1 MSHHSLAKRS
11 EEWTHDIIEALTD
24 HFGLSRNHGLLHD
37 LIKQVVDKCVNTS
50 FESFREILGYHND
63 DYHGRFEGEY
73 EDDERDEQYVNPWWP
88 TIAYLLGEEDTID
101 MDGVSEIFVYEVIG
115 IMDMTLERRQESN

>member
-1 MSHHSLAKRS
+1 MSQLSSVKLS
-11 EEWTHDIIEALTD
+11 EEWTHDITEALTD
-24 HFGLSRNHGLLHD
+24 HFGKSKDYGMLYD
-37 LIKQVVDKCVNTS
+37 LIKQVVDKCVNIS

-63 DYHGRFEGEY
+63 DYHGRFEGEH

-88 TIAYLLGEEDTID
+88 TIAYLLGEEDIID

-115 IMDMTLERRQESN
+115 IMDMILERRQESN